1 MLILA
6 ALIYITSA
14 LHCTAE
20 IMHTKQTTRPAGL
33 ICRLCNGDDQSH
45 HMECLAHSLA
55 RPRSILCCLAVL
67 LLAIL
72 LSCCLTAL
80 LSCCLAAFAVCCLA
94 KRLSSFLF
102 PNCCLNRAWFSL
114 ILCFRPVPVLPSTRL
129 PMTAHTQPPAPD
141 RGLKESRQLPDV
153 ASAHSN

>member
-1 MLILA
+1 MKELRVIRGSIGLFHCAHPRCLHPSALGLHVILILA

-80 LSCCLAAFAVCCLA
+80 LSCCLAAFAVC
-94 KRLSSFLF
+94 SS
-102 PNCCLNRAWFSL
+102 PYVSATT
-114 ILCFRPVPVLPSTRL
+114 FRCTRSTKKM
-129 PMTAHTQPPAPD
+129 MT
-141 RGLKESRQLPDV
+141 
-153 ASAHSN
+153 